1 MNDRNEINYPLT
13 VHWIEDILLVHWGNI
28 CFSLNRKAALMMA
41 KALTDA
47 IAVEDFRLAS
57 LAGLGQTSAQQLGTL
72 GSSAASGVSGKDGQ

>member
-1 MNDRNEINYPLT
+1 MSDHKEIKSPLT